1 MRLCVYR
8 YYFLD
13 NVITT
18 EVIFYIVKCY
28 SRRDYLDDSSNS
40 SSSDL
45 KHLLYTWRYIN
56 SYVLSVYKIIYT
68 AEVIRRRS
76 SGRSS
81 RITND
86 MHWSPRGTIRLII
99 NSYVLGLPLVGASL
113 SFAQHYVFFRVV
125 DRGVCMDVRSSSVS
139 WRNTEFEGLCPV
151 DQHGGA
157 SPLQSFVSETVN
169 ECIRVSSR
177 SASCTSREDMEVTSL
192 NRTRVHSA
200 TLTTLWA
207 AARAQWACHSA
218 SSRKTSAISSRSTGR
233 LVADTFNGVGFS
245 SRLQLLSCAFFLARI
260 LPMISSHCQWL

>member
-13 NVITT
+13 SVITT

-86 MHWSPRGTIRLII
+86 MH
-99 NSYVLGLPLVGASL
+99 
-113 SFAQHYVFFRVV
+113 
-125 DRGVCMDVRSSSVS
+125 
-139 WRNTEFEGLCPV
+139 
-151 DQHGGA
+151 
-157 SPLQSFVSETVN
+157 
-169 ECIRVSSR
+169 
-177 SASCTSREDMEVTSL
+177 
-192 NRTRVHSA
+192 
-200 TLTTLWA
+200 
-207 AARAQWACHSA
+207 
-218 SSRKTSAISSRSTGR
+218 
-233 LVADTFNGVGFS
+233 
-245 SRLQLLSCAFFLARI
+245 
-260 LPMISSHCQWL
+260 